1 MNNTKICHHCG
12 IEETDDRRMQ
22 KCTGCNSSKIL
33 YCSRECQ
40 KLAWPSHKN
49 RCRRKSNKASK
60 LILNE
65 NIQNFDLVLS
75 YASRYMK
82 NLKYV
87 NLSIRDTEHS
97 AYDITLSA
105 GALRS
110 FLQTNRGQI
119 EKFVWSMDTN
129 RSRYVSAGNTDDGLL
144 WSELHD
150 LKVMQILQPVFGKCQ
165 HLVKVISQQE
175 DSILALGLMG
185 MLVGKEAYR
194 HGQNQWTRNDCEAI
208 VTSIGNCKNLVQLNL
223 NQHYLRDSDME
234 ILLRRLPKLQI
245 LNLCGS
251 KKGLLTDKCCKTIS
265 RACTELRELDLAYH
279 NRITVAGVKRVFKSC
294 QQLRMFQ
301 TSLYLSSKDAVSLVC
316 MAPNLLSL
324 HTTKLLD
331 EVTNY
336 DVIMASSGRTVLVN
350 NVDGST
356 GFPNAT
362 SLTSKSLPHD
372 VVTEY
377 ERNRQVLG
385 CRLNLD
391 ITRPDL
397 VNGWEEVHL
406 WQNANGVNFT

>member
-208 VTSIGNCKNLVQLNL
+208 VTSIGNCKNLEKVYTL
-223 NQHYLRDSDME
+223 Y
-234 ILLRRLPKLQI
+234 
-245 LNLCGS
+245 
-251 KKGLLTDKCCKTIS
+251 
-265 RACTELRELDLAYH
+265 
-279 NRITVAGVKRVFKSC
+279 
-294 QQLRMFQ
+294 MF
-301 TSLYLSSKDAVSLVC
+301 LK
-316 MAPNLLSL
+316 
-324 HTTKLLD
+324 
-331 EVTNY
+331 
-336 DVIMASSGRTVLVN
+336 I
-350 NVDGST
+350 
-356 GFPNAT
+356 
-362 SLTSKSLPHD
+362 
-372 VVTEY
+372 
-377 ERNRQVLG
+377 
-385 CRLNLD
+385 
-391 ITRPDL
+391 
-397 VNGWEEVHL
+397 
-406 WQNANGVNFT
+406 